1 MKRGARARGSQP
13 RPGRLRVTVRAHYG
27 ALPFAAGRG
36 GGRRRR
42 KPSGSGVESLPR
54 PHPEVRS
61 LRLKTPQRMFA
72 AAFAAARIRALR
84 IAQARA
90 SLTRNVGGAPQGDA
104 LCGQPPSQAANRRA
118 TTTMLRLAA
127 LHSPHCLRGRCLN
140 PTPHAARERC
150 RTSFVGANGAS
161 STRACCLKFESESR

>member
-13 RPGRLRVTVRAHYG
+13 SSREAEGHRPGSLRSSAVSGWTRWRTKAEKSRWIRARRAH
-27 ALPFAAGRG
+27 
-36 GGRRRR
+36 
-42 KPSGSGVESLPR
+42 

-72 AAFAAARIRALR
+72 AASAVARIRALR

-90 SLTRNVGGAPQGDA
+90 ALTRNVGGAPQGDA
-104 LCGQPPSQAANRRA
+104 LSAEPPSQAARRRA

-127 LHSPHCLRGRCLN
+127 LHSPHSLRGKPN
-140 PTPHAARERC
+140 AHPAHGAGTMAR
-150 RTSFVGANGAS
+150 G
-161 STRACCLKFESESR
+161 CLKGAV